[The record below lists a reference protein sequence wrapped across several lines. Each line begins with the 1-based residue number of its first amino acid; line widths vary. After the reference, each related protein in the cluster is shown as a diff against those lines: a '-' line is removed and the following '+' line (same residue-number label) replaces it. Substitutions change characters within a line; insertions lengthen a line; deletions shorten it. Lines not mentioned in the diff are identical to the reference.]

1 MSNYVICYLRYME
14 VAMIIRT
21 MQKKL
26 LFLSERF
33 PVVSVNGPRQSGK
46 TTLVK
51 HCFPEKKYVSLEL
64 PDNRRFAEEDPRG
77 FLLTYDDAVIDEVQ
91 YVPELFSYIQV
102 VVDEKNKP
110 GQYILTGSQNFLLSE
125 KISQSLAGR
134 VAILTLLPFSCSE
147 ISTESFA
154 RYETL
159 LYKGFYPRLYD
170 YDIPPG
176 DFYASYVQTY
186 IERDVRMIRNIG
198 DLSRF
203 HLFLK
208 LSAGRTGQLLNYSS
222 LAGECGISHTTA
234 SQWMSVLE
242 ASYIVFLL
250 RPYHK
255 NFKKRLV
262 KMPKLYFYDTGLASY
277 LLDIQGSS
285 QLETHYGRGALFESF
300 VISEFQKEQFNQGQ
314 APNCYFWRDKHGH
327 EVDCLIDRG
336 GSIRPVEIKSG
347 RTVNSEFFGPV
358 KYWQKLSG
366 SKVTSA
372 VIYGGDT
379 YQLRDGI
386 ELFPW
391 KDVRKALD
399 PDN

>member
-1 MSNYVICYLRYME
+1 
-14 VAMIIRT
+14 MITRA

-26 LFLSERF
+26 LFLSEKF

-102 VVDEKNKP
+102 IIDEKNKP
-110 GQYILTGSQNFLLSE
+110 GQYILAGSQNFLLSE

-134 VAILTLLPFSCSE
+134 VAVLTLLPFSCSE
-147 ISTESFA
+147 IPIESYA

-159 LYKGFYPRLYD
+159 LYKGFYPRIYD
-170 YDIPPG
+170 SDIPPR
-176 DFYASYVQTY
+176 DYYASYVQTY

-208 LSAGRTGQLLNYSS
+208 LCAGRIGQLLNSSS

-234 SQWMSVLE
+234 ARWMSVLE

-250 RPYHK
+250 RTHHK

-262 KMPKLYFYDTGLASY
+262 KMPKLYFYDTGLACY
-277 LLDIQGSS
+277 LLDVQMSS
-285 QLETHYGRGALFESF
+285 QLETHYSRGALFESF
-300 VISEFQKEQFNQGQ
+300 VIAEYQKERYNRGQ

-327 EVDCLIDRG
+327 EIDCLIDRG
-336 GSIRPVEIKSG
+336 GSIQPVEIKSG
-347 RTVNSEFFGPV
+347 RTVNSRFFLPL

-366 SKVTSA
+366 SDATPA
-372 VIYGGDT
+372 IIYGGDI
-379 YQLRDGI
+379 YQSRNGI
-386 ELFPW
+386 ELYPW
-391 KDVRKALD
+391 KDVSKALD
-399 PDN
+399 LCEDQKTE